1 MKNNII
7 TGVFAC
13 ALALSIG
20 LTSCEEKKGKAEV
33 DKKGVDIEGK
43 KGGQLEIDKRGME
56 IEGSK
61 GGKVEISK
69 GDVDVKVGKKDVDI
83 EIKK

>member
-1 MKNNII
+1 MKPAA
-7 TGVFAC
+7 GVGAPG
-13 ALALSIG
+13 APGEPDKNTEG
-20 LTSCEEKKGKAEV
+20 LVST
-33 DKKGVDIEGK
+33 GVDIEGK
-43 KGGQLEIDKRGME
+43 KGGQLEIDKRGLE

-61 GGKVEISK
+61 GGKVEVRK